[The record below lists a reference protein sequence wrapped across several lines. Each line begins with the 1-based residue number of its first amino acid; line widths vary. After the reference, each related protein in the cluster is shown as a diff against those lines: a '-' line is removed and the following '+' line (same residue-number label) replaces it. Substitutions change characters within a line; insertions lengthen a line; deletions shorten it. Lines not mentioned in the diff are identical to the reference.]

1 MNIGAFALVE
11 VREREIGRPVLI
23 DDFRGYAYRRP
34 ELAIAMIVFMLSLA
48 GLPPAA
54 GFIGK
59 LAIWSAAVAA
69 GQTYL
74 AIAGVIATVV
84 ALAYYLKIPL
94 AMFDREVVV
103 PDAPRRP
110 ELAATSGTVVAAA
123 IAVLVLGIFP
133 GPLFDLATTAS
144 RSLMG

>member
-1 MNIGAFALVE
+1 MADHPSDHPEFEPGRNI
-11 VREREIGRPVLI
+11 
-23 DDFRGYAYRRP
+23 
-34 ELAIAMIVFMLSLA
+34 
-48 GLPPAA
+48 
-54 GFIGK
+54 
-59 LAIWSAAVAA
+59 AVK
-69 GQTYL
+69 
-74 AIAGVIATVV
+74 V
-84 ALAYYLKIPL
+84 PS